1 MSVELFM
8 KRKTS
13 DYIWRKTNEK
23 FHFDCINYQ
32 KWLLEAELLFWI
44 VFLKGGMEPDV
55 FFNLKK
61 GETVNSTIYDN
72 QILLE
77 SLQQFWKNHLKIF

>member
-44 VFLKGGMEPDV
+44 VFLKGEMEPDV